1 MYLRI
6 HTDGGSRG
14 NPGPAAAGVVITNE
28 KGKILFSRGYYLGT
42 ATNNVAEYEG
52 LLRALMEAT
61 RLGGTE
67 LDIYCDSELLVKQ
80 INGEYRVKNAKLRP
94 LHRQIMR
101 QLAEF
106 DRTAVQHI
114 YRNDNVEA
122 DALVNAVLDTE
133 ADVDDLPLPDSRDIK
148 APPIFTVRY
157 LQELISA
164 AGKRPHR
171 EKISEQGNLQS
182 GLICLNPG
190 QSYDMKTDWA
200 EATITV
206 LQGTGTIKTAD
217 TEQPLHPHT
226 WIHLSQTDSATIT
239 ANNGEPLAIL
249 VTLEK

>member
-14 NPGPAAAGVVITNE
+14 NPGPAAAGVVISD
-28 KGKILFSRGYYLGT
+28 KQGKTLFSQGYYLGT

-52 LLRALMEAT
+52 ILRSLAQAAK
-61 RLGGTE
+61 LGGTK
-67 LDIYCDSELLVKQ
+67 LDIFCDSELLVKQ
-80 INGEYRVKNAKLRP
+80 INGEFRVKNAKLRP

-106 DRTAVQHI
+106 DHTAVQHI
-114 YRNDNVEA
+114 YRKDNVDA
-122 DALVNAVLDTE
+122 DALVNAALDAE
-133 ADVDDLPLPDSRDIK
+133 ADVNDLPLTACRDIST
-148 APPIFTVRY
+148 PPIFTVRD
-157 LQELISA
+157 LPELISA

-171 EKISEQGNLQS
+171 EKISELGNLQS
-182 GLICLNPG
+182 GLICLDPG
-190 QSYDMKTDWA
+190 QSYDMKTDWS

-206 LQGTGTIKTAD
+206 LQGSGALKTTD

-226 WIHLSQTDSATIT
+226 WFHLSRTDSATIT
-239 ANNGEPLAIL
+239 ANNEEPLAIL